1 MQRNNTDQ
9 VPSSTQTSTSSS
21 RVCSLIKWDSASSF
35 GSTAPDVRR
44 ADRVFDHIE
53 DLLNEMMADPEQ
65 RRFQCRVLEGHL
77 DQEQPPKVFTAVI
90 VIAAPTTKQ

>member
-9 VPSSTQTSTSSS
+9 PPSSTQASASSG
-21 RVCSLIKWDSASSF
+21 RVCSLIKWDSMSSF

-44 ADRVFDHIE
+44 ADQVFDHIE
-53 DLLNEMMADPEQ
+53 DLLTEMMIDPEQ
-65 RRFQCRVLEGHL
+65 RRCHCRVLEGHL

-90 VIAAPTTKQ
+90 VVAPPIPKQ